1 MKKNNDNSGED
12 EIMGHK
18 VNPRSF
24 RTGYLYGWDSTWF
37 GMRKDYVK
45 NLHEDL
51 FIRRFIE
58 EHFSRGGIE
67 KVAIERFG
75 QRITVNIHTAR
86 PGIVIGRGGSE
97 IENLRKELSRKVS
110 GQLQIEIYEVE
121 EPDLS
126 AILVA
131 QSIARSIEKRI
142 AYRRAMKRAVQS
154 VMAAGA
160 IGVRVSAAGRLNDAE
175 IARSEW
181 YREGRVPLHTI
192 RADIDYGFTEAQ
204 TTYGKIGIKVWI
216 FKKEIIKDVNAQKGQ
231 V

>member
-1 MKKNNDNSGED
+1 
-12 EIMGHK
+12 MGHK

-24 RTGYLYGWDSTWF
+24 RTGYLYDWDSTWF
-37 GMRKDYVK
+37 GVRRDYVK

-51 FIRRFIE
+51 FIRGFIE
-58 EHFSRGGIE
+58 KHFSRGGIQR
-67 KVAIERFG
+67 VVVERFG

-97 IENLRKELSRKVS
+97 IENLKKELSQKVS
-110 GQLQIEIYEVE
+110 GQLQVEIYEVE

-126 AILVA
+126 AILIA
-131 QSIARSIEKRI
+131 QSVARSIEKRI

-154 VMAAGA
+154 VMSAGA
-160 IGVRVSAAGRLNDAE
+160 IGVRITAAGRLNDAE

-181 YREGRVPLHTI
+181 YREGRVPLHTL

-216 FKKEIIKDVNAQKGQ
+216 FKKEIIKDANAQKG
-231 V
+231 